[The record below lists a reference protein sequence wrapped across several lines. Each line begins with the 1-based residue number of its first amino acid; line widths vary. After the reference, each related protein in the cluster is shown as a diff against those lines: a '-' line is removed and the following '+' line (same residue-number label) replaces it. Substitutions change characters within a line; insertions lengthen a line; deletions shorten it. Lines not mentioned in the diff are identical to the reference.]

1 MLREAPGFPAA
12 LSAIRGHLATAPVPP
27 VLEEAL
33 AANVLNA
40 LAKGEDGELEE
51 ATLSPESGKWQP
63 RGKTTPKSNSGS
75 FAPMHGTVQG
85 GRERFTP
92 HNDGK
97 IQFGGNNI
105 ARDKADGQA
114 RRLGYVGIDELMQRS
129 TTVPKERIDE
139 ILVGGNEPCEAHEA
153 VAALRTCANI
163 PSGIPGEQPV
173 KLGER
178 PIRHYV
184 CGERRHRGGEPDVGR
199 LETLPLAIRAIRH
212 PESSRHEFL
221 QRPIVK
227 IPGKPLPRGAQTVY
241 IRGNGK
247 TFVYAD
253 SGVLTGWANH

>member
-1 MLREAPGFPAA
+1 MPAA
-12 LSAIRGHLATAPVPP
+12 LSAIRGSLAAAPVPA
-27 VLEEAL
+27 VLENAL
-33 AANVLNA
+33 AANALNA
-40 LAKGEDGELEE
+40 LADEPPTEL

-153 VAALRTCANI
+153 VAALRTCAEI
-163 PSGIPGEQPV
+163 PSGVPGEQPV

-178 PIRHYV
+178 PLRHYV
-184 CGERRHRGGEPDVGR
+184 CGERRHRRGEPDVAR
-199 LETLPLAIRAIRH
+199 LRTLPQALAAIRKCDRRH
-212 PESSRHEFL
+212 WELDDKPIARIGGES
-221 QRPIVK
+221 
-227 IPGKPLPRGAQTVY
+227 LPRGAQTVY
-241 IRGNGK
+241 VKRMAGRSA
-247 TFVYAD
+247 TAFAYTD
-253 SGVLTGWANH
+253 SGVLNGWWLD